1 MNRKFIAKE
10 LLLLAKSI
18 ISSFDNMKRFQ
29 NGLVNYAEENG
40 VQKIQLDGYGWVDVD
55 EANDILYRKEREVK
69 GLKEAIKYADQN
81 KRK

>member
-40 VQKIQLDGYGWVDVD
+40 VQKIQLDGYG
-55 EANDILYRKEREVK
+55 
-69 GLKEAIKYADQN
+69 
-81 KRK
+81 